1 MIECLIDKTEYQ
13 NQASVKHDQL
23 HVLQLD
29 FFDDVWVILR
39 AVIGWVFVVVIV
51 FTFFASAHTA
61 KQEKYQA
68 NTETDTKDNTNNNTS
83 DCTVA

>member
-1 MIECLIDKTEYQ
+1 MLDWQSEYQ

-29 FFDDVWVILR
+29 FFDVWVVLR
-39 AVIGWVFVVVIV
+39 AVTRWVLVVVIV
-51 FTFFASAHTA
+51 FAFFASAHTA

-83 DCTVA
+83 NCTVA